1 MERREQQQQLKVD
14 SHHCQFGKI
23 DLAADWRGVA
33 ALERTGREVE
43 AGVHTAIPGHALLV
57 YSALGSV
64 FQSLGDLSKAIE
76 YHTQHLAIA

>member
-1 MERREQQQQLKVD
+1 MD
-14 SHHCQFGKI
+14 SHYSRFDKI